1 MYSSYRKN
9 SRGADLVDMR
19 LISKYN
25 TGVRFL
31 LFVIDIFSKYAYRI
45 PLKDKKCITI
55 TSAFQKLFDGS
66 RSKRNKIWADQ
77 GSE

>member
-31 LFVIDIFSKYAYRI
+31 LFVIDIFSKYAYGI

-55 TSAFQKLFDGS
+55 TSPFQKLFDGS
-66 RSKRNKIWADQ
+66 RSKRNKIWVDQ